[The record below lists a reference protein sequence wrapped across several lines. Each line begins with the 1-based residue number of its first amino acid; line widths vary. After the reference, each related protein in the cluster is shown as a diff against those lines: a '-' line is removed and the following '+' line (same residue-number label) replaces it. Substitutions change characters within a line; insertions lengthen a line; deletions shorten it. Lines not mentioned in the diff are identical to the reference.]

1 METWIALPTTRLP
14 RSNNQLSSTTAII
27 KLDPQRAWELLDLMR
42 DITSRAEQSSRTFK
56 ISSFE
61 PNALY
66 VPTHA
71 LLETPAANNFLVL
84 PQDFEVSDITPVKVI
99 HADVIP
105 HFVSWEAYDPE
116 ETFKLTTAMLD
127 SLTLEAI
134 SKGLTFPPMST
145 RETIEQLAIRSN
157 SLFTLT
163 KNWLTK
169 L

>member
-1 METWIALPTTRLP
+1 METWIALPTLRLP
-14 RSNNQLSSTTAII
+14 RASNPWSSVTAII
-27 KLDPQRAWELLDLMR
+27 KLDPERACELLDLMR
-42 DITSRAEQSSRTFK
+42 DITSKAQQSSRTFK

-66 VPTHA
+66 VPTYA
-71 LLETPAANNFLVL
+71 LLETPASNNFLVL
-84 PQDFEVSDITPVKVI
+84 PQDFEVSDVTPVKVI

-105 HFVSWEAYDPE
+105 HYVSWEAYDPE
-116 ETFKLTTAMLD
+116 ETFKLTTPMLD

-134 SKGLTFPPMST
+134 SKGLTFPPLST
-145 RETIEQLAIRSN
+145 RETIQQLATRS
-157 SLFTLT
+157 STLFNLT

>member
-1 METWIALPTTRLP
+1 METWIALPTSRLP
-14 RSNNQLSSTTAII
+14 RANSPWSSITAII
-27 KLDPQRAWELLDLMR
+27 KLDPERAWELLDLMR
-42 DITSRAEQSSRTFK
+42 DITSKAQQSSRTFK

-84 PQDFEVSDITPVKVI
+84 PPDFEVSDITPVKVI

-105 HFVSWEAYDPE
+105 YFVSWEAYDPE

-145 RETIEQLAIRSN
+145 RETLEQLATRSN

-163 KNWLTK
+163 KTWLSK
-169 L
+169 V

>member
-1 METWIALPTTRLP
+1 METCIALPTTRLP
-14 RSNNQLSSTTAII
+14 RASNKSTTAII
-27 KLDPQRAWELLDLMR
+27 KLDPERACELLCLMR
-42 DITSRAEQSSRTFK
+42 DITSKAQQSSRTFK

-71 LLETPAANNFLVL
+71 LLETPAPDNFLIL
-84 PQDFEVSDITPVKVI
+84 PSDFEATDITPIDVI

-105 HFVSWEAYDPE
+105 YFVSWEAYDPD
-116 ETFKLTTAMLD
+116 ETFKLTTPTID

-134 SKGLTFPPMST
+134 SKGLIIPPMST
-145 RETIEQLAIRSN
+145 RETIRQLTSRS
-157 SLFTLT
+157 STLFSLT
-163 KNWLTK
+163 KNWLTT

>member
-14 RSNNQLSSTTAII
+14 RVNHQFSSTTAII
-27 KLDPQRAWELLDLMR
+27 KLDEQRAWELLELMR
-42 DITSRAEQSSRTFK
+42 DITSKAEQSSRTFK

-61 PNALY
+61 SNALY

-71 LLETPAANNFLVL
+71 LLEAPAPNNFLVL
-84 PQDFEVSDITPVKVI
+84 PQDFEVSDITAVKVI

-134 SKGLTFPPMST
+134 AKGLMFPPMST
-145 RETIEQLAIRSN
+145 RETIEQLAMRSN